1 MQRLKILSE
10 RGAYV
15 VIAEA
20 GAVSRLG
27 AIVDEEGSPHPRS
40 VVSNSIVGPLWGT
53 PAAAS
58 LGAPLIELADG
69 EVHKCWST
77 VEMLLGRWLDE
88 GLHRGD
94 LVAAVGGGVLTD
106 TVGFAAAV
114 YLRGIDWIVI
124 PTTLLAMVDASV
136 GGKTGVNLD
145 QGKNLVGAFWPPR
158 LVVIDVDTLTTL
170 PERELR
176 AGLAEAVK
184 TAWIGDHDL
193 LTLVSSSLDKST
205 TDGWEELVMRCV
217 AVKAKIVGQD
227 EREAGRRAALNLGHT
242 LGHALEAATGYC
254 RFFHGE
260 AVAWG
265 LLASAMLGRRHGV
278 LSSGGEETIKA
289 AVASLGPLP
298 PIANIDSESLSSH
311 IGRDKKRDAEGI
323 AWVLPTD
330 DGVVLNQRV
339 ETDEALEV
347 FRELQERKNSEF

>member
-1 MQRLKILSE
+1 MAESL
-10 RGAYV
+10 AAPV
-15 VIAEA
+15 V
-20 GAVSRLG
+20 
-27 AIVDEEGSPHPRS
+27 
-40 VVSNSIVGPLWGT
+40 
-53 PAAAS
+53 
-58 LGAPLIELADG
+58 ELPDG
-69 EVHKCWST
+69 EVHKRWPV
-77 VEMLLGRWLDE
+77 VEDLLAHWLDQ
-88 GLHRGD
+88 GLHRSD
-94 LVAAVGGGVLTD
+94 SVAAVGGGVLTD
-106 TVGFAAAV
+106 ITGFAAAV
-114 YLRGIDWIVI
+114 FLRGIPWVAV

-136 GGKTGVNLD
+136 GGKTGVNLE
-145 QGKNLVGAFWPPR
+145 QGKNLVGSFWPPR
-158 LVVIDVDTLTTL
+158 LVVIDVDTLATL

-176 AGLAEAVK
+176 AGLAEVVK

-193 LTLVSSSLDKST
+193 LTLMFPNVDKPA
-205 TDGWEELVMRCV
+205 TDKWEELVMRCV

-227 EREAGRRAALNLGHT
+227 ECEAGRRAALNLGHT
-242 LGHALEAATGYC
+242 LGHAIEAATGYR
-254 RFFHGE
+254 RFLHGE

-347 FRELQERKNSEF
+347 FRELQKLANSEF